1 MLIDKESAYWY
12 FADNG
17 VTIYRDSNGIL
28 WFLQRCG
35 RQVMQRIV
43 YPYYGGAIPLT
54 SARSNHEYNMVPETY
69 LGGDGKDER
78 YDKHC
83 LDQQFMRE
91 RTESTGVRG
100 SIPLV
105 SGINHPSQ

>member
-1 MLIDKESAYWY
+1 
-12 FADNG
+12 
-17 VTIYRDSNGIL
+17 
-28 WFLQRCG
+28 
-35 RQVMQRIV
+35 MQRIV